1 MNGTNNTQYA
11 PQDLAALQGLTYYD
25 ATIFGILIAVNIVF
39 LILCVLFRN
48 KEPIKSRGIVPPFAL
63 TLLLI
68 ANGTRLLID
77 FTPILAYPLVP
88 VQLFSLGLAWGTVIL
103 AWIRYTMKQKI
114 ENLKKIQETT
124 SSIRMH
130 KWLQFGVSNWGLLI
144 GFFVLGIPIL
154 IITGSIYISIFVTK
168 TAGIT
173 ITVMIIVF
181 IVVEVFC
188 SASLII
194 IDLALDVYKHGWF
207 NGTYTERDPLN
218 FKVDGVFLLICCFAD
233 ALYLAFNQAGIGVYM
248 TSGFSVTYVG
258 VYAPT
263 YFLEHIM
270 RILLL
275 LASGG
280 SCLVVLTKR
289 KVFSKRYPEVT
300 QNQLLTSVLANTNC
314 RADFR
319 IFCEREFSVE
329 NFIAYESIEKLKTI
343 QGQEKVDYGITI
355 FQTFVQDDYGILQ
368 VNVSQSVR
376 DELSQVLEMGVYN
389 LSIDLSPM
397 DEAFAKFELEVF
409 NNLKD
414 TFSRY
419 VGKQSVSYQRARR
432 LGVLKIFDTKSDDST
447 IVSVEATPVDVSTV

>member
-1 MNGTNNTQYA
+1 
-11 PQDLAALQGLTYYD
+11 
-25 ATIFGILIAVNIVF
+25 
-39 LILCVLFRN
+39 
-48 KEPIKSRGIVPPFAL
+48 
-63 TLLLI
+63 
-68 ANGTRLLID
+68 
-77 FTPILAYPLVP
+77 
-88 VQLFSLGLAWGTVIL
+88 
-103 AWIRYTMKQKI
+103 MKQKI